1 MVFRLEFLCTYLH
14 ISRSEGTQ
22 LRSYKSEVRS

>member
-22 LRSYKSEVRS
+22 LSYKSEVRS